1 MNNYFTNEKRDKI
14 RTIDIPIN
22 IRIQKSMLDIT
33 NDDFMRNDAMLLT
46 AFFVLANKY
55 GEKDEAAFN
64 LQFDDTISIP
74 FEGISKLSAA
84 EVEQNLY
91 DILKKHGFNN
101 KAQLKASINIGQL
114 NGNDT
119 TVYFERRTDNKR
131 IIINFSYTYN
141 KKANLLLKKSA
152 SRYNYIMSQICK
164 NPQILI
170 SEIEITPVMEKRKLN
185 QFNLTEFPVQE
196 EKVLHEIFRN
206 TAKAF
211 PNSIAA
217 AFHPGKDSN
226 KESREITYR
235 ELDALTDSF
244 AAELK
249 NKGIG
254 RGDIVPIIVGRN
266 VDIVIGIYSVMKAGA
281 AWVAIDPKYPDE
293 RKEYIIKDT
302 KARIILT
309 QTAIVNELEC
319 FECDKVLLDVI
330 PKLSNS
336 MIKNINSP
344 EDPALIIYTSGSTGM
359 PKGSILTHENLA
371 YLYYREQAVYNVDN
385 FNNSAEYAAFT
396 FDISFHSLI
405 S

>member
-55 GEKDEAAFN
+55 GEKDEAAFD

-91 DILKKHGFNN
+91 DTLKKHGFNN

-226 KESREITYR
+226 KESRE
-235 ELDALTDSF
+235 
-244 AAELK
+244 
-249 NKGIG
+249 
-254 RGDIVPIIVGRN
+254 
-266 VDIVIGIYSVMKAGA
+266 
-281 AWVAIDPKYPDE
+281 
-293 RKEYIIKDT
+293 
-302 KARIILT
+302 
-309 QTAIVNELEC
+309 
-319 FECDKVLLDVI
+319 
-330 PKLSNS
+330 
-336 MIKNINSP
+336 
-344 EDPALIIYTSGSTGM
+344 
-359 PKGSILTHENLA
+359 
-371 YLYYREQAVYNVDN
+371 
-385 FNNSAEYAAFT
+385 
-396 FDISFHSLI
+396 SL
-405 S
+405 